1 MPIDPRASVAENNTS
16 VTVGSSS
23 TSVLTANP
31 TRKTVI
37 LTNDSDESIYVS
49 LSGTAVM
56 NQGIRLNSSGGAI
69 VVDLDGIYTGAIT
82 AICSSGSKNLCVS
95 EL

>member
-56 NQGIRLNSSGGAI
+56 NQGIRLNSSG
-69 VVDLDGIYTGAIT
+69 
-82 AICSSGSKNLCVS
+82 NLCVNYLS
-95 EL
+95 DRDSSFNQWRYYSKS